1 MEEDKRNKGGRPRK
15 KIKKECYITI
25 KCTLYDKKVIEAK
38 ARSVNMNTSEY
49 LRELGIKGKVDLRNK
64 AVSKEVLSMSGTLN
78 HLAANFNQIA
88 KKRNGVEELDPT
100 ERARLTVQSIEVKQ
114 LAKLIKEKLK

>member
-25 KCTLYDKKVIEAK
+25 KCTLYEKKVIEAK